1 MKDFRLLFFGFIFL
15 FSYQFV
21 FAQNEKRYKSKQE
34 EIYFDSISKKWKDYE
49 FRPVDVEIAKK
60 IPYNFINV
68 EKINNAAPINKRDV
82 FSNYYDSIMDLNKK
96 DRNNFEKFDSIMAII
111 ENQKIGPI
119 KKMSIVKEGRLGN
132 KWGILYIDSKY
143 DDFIYGGW
151 GYWIAISNDNGKN
164 WNQYYTGLTE
174 NYYFYFKRN
183 SKIPLWKDINTI
195 QIESAIV
202 RQKSAVMH
210 PIPAEYEIVEDNLA
224 VEIDLSKIILDSD
237 NDGLTDVAELKML
250 LKPNNPDTDGDG
262 IIDSEDKNP
271 RFKSCKTN
279 KSIIYESL
287 IENYSPDE
295 KGKMYIDL
303 SNPQTI
309 KENIENSFDYD
320 GISIFVTDNEDL
332 QRIDLKKTT
341 LIIMSSKEYEEYEK
355 KYPSHFI
362 KSNYS
367 QMFKCDK
374 KKDTY
379 KIHTSYL
386 TGGNTY
392 LIKKTKDGW
401 TISLIES
408 WIS

>member
-21 FAQNEKRYKSKQE
+21 FTQNDRRYKSKQE

-60 IPYNFINV
+60 IPYVFINV

-96 DRNNFEKFDSIMAII
+96 DRNNFEKFDSIMTIV

-119 KKMSIVKEGRLGN
+119 KKMSIVKEGRLSN

-174 NYYFYFKRN
+174 KYYFYFKRN

-195 QIESAIV
+195 EIESAIV

-250 LKPNNPDTDGDG
+250 LNPNNPDTDGDG

-341 LIIMSSKEYEEYEK
+341 LIIMSSKEYQQYEK
-355 KYPSHFI
+355 QYPSHFI

-392 LIKKTKDGW
+392 LIKKTKEGW

>member
-60 IPYNFINV
+60 IPYNFINI

-96 DRNNFEKFDSIMAII
+96 DRNNFEKFDSIMAIV

>member
-49 FRPVDVEIAKK
+49 FHPVDVEIAKK

-96 DRNNFEKFDSIMAII
+96 DRNNFEKFDSIMAIV

>member
-96 DRNNFEKFDSIMAII
+96 DRNNFEKFDSIMTIV

-174 NYYFYFKRN
+174 NYFFYFKRN

-250 LKPNNPDTDGDG
+250 LNPNNPDTDGDE

-295 KGKMYIDL
+295 KGEMYIDL
-303 SNPQTI
+303 LNPQTI
-309 KENIENSFDYD
+309 KENSENSFDYD

-355 KYPSHFI
+355 QYPSHFI